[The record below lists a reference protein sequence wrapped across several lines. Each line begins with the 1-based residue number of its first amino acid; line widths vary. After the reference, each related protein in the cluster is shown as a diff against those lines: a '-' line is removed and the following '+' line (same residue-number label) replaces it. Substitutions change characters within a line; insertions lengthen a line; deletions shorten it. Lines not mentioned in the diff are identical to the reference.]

1 MAPDLVGIKFTF
13 YLSDVDGDSG
23 ALRVLPGSHL
33 TPFSDAIAGVPLLDQ
48 EEPDDGLAVDELP
61 ATVLATRPGD
71 AILFDFRIWHASWR
85 GGLDRRMFSLM
96 CECRPMPHTLSGQQP
111 HSHFAGL
118 ADMKSPTSEPETA
131 ALEHHIEVAKTM
143 TVGTAG
149 KGGCA
154 PPSSRSPAPALTL
167 VLASSVQT
175 LSSGCRIGPAP
186 LLVHGGSASCA
197 SGAWSSDIEGAC
209 RDTRL

>member
-13 YLSDVDGDSG
+13 YLSNVDGDSG

-48 EEPDDGLAVDELP
+48 EEQDDGLAVDELP

-96 CECRPMPHTLSGQQP
+96 CECRPSPPPPPSLDSNPM
-111 HSHFAGL
+111 HSHFIAG
-118 ADMKSPTSEPETA
+118 
-131 ALEHHIEVAKTM
+131 
-143 TVGTAG
+143 G
-149 KGGCA
+149 
-154 PPSSRSPAPALTL
+154 
-167 VLASSVQT
+167 QT
-175 LSSGCRIGPAP
+175 
-186 LLVHGGSASCA
+186 
-197 SGAWSSDIEGAC
+197 
-209 RDTRL
+209 